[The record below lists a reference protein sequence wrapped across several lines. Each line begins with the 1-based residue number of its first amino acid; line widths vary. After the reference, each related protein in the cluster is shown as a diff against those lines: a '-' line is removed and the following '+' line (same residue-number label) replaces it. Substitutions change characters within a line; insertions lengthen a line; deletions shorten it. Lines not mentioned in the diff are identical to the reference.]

1 MKYFAFIVGF
11 GVLAALFFVGTRW
24 PDAVDQLI
32 SFMTGIFRSTG
43 IL

>member
-11 GVLAALFFVGTRW
+11 GVLAALFVVGTHW
-24 PDAVDQLI
+24 PDAVNQLI

-43 IL
+43 IF